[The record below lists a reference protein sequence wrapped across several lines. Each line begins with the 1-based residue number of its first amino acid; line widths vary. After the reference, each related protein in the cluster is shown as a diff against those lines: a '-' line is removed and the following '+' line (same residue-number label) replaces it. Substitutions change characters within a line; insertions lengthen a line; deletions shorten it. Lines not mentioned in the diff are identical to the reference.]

1 MGLFSLV
8 VVMAQ
13 TLHPDALPVRQAS
26 WYPKP
31 EATFSDALAAVRR
44 DLWGNFDYSISAD
57 GANLHQMPE
66 NILCSLLDLA
76 HYSA

>member
-13 TLHPDALPVRQAS
+13 SLYPDTLPVRQAS
-26 WYPKP
+26 WYPKQ

-44 DLWGNFDYSISAD
+44 DLWANFDYSISAD
-57 GANLHQMPE
+57 GPNLHQMPE
-66 NILCSLLDLA
+66 NILCSLLNLA